1 MEKNLNKSKTQQY
14 LLDNAYAEWALNANK
29 GFRKQPSYDEYYT
42 LESSPENVK
51 RAINDLDL
59 SNLAL
64 IDEGQLNESYNP
76 NLAHNGGGYD
86 QPWEL
91 YSDGRYEILSHDLN
105 VGDFGIGNQHLT
117 IYIDNI
123 EVASAHYLDFETE
136 EWYDSEELE
145 TIFWVRDI
153 LKKQLKCK
161 NTKIEE

>member
-29 GFRKQPSYDEYYT
+29 GFRKQPSYRKYYT
-42 LESSPENVK
+42 LKSSLENVE
-51 RAINDLDL
+51 RAINDLDF

>member
-1 MEKNLNKSKTQQY
+1 MEENLNKSKTQQY
-14 LLDNAYAEWALNANK
+14 LLDNAYAEWAFNANK

-42 LESSPENVK
+42 LKSSPKNVE
-51 RAINDLDL
+51 RAINDLDF

-76 NLAHNGGGYD
+76 DLARNGGGYD

-105 VGDFGIGNQHLT
+105 VGDFGIGDQHLT
-117 IYIDNI
+117 IYTDNI
-123 EVASAHYLDFETE
+123 EVASAHYLDFGTE
-136 EWYDSEELE
+136 EWYDNEELK

-153 LKKQLKCK
+153 LKNQLNRK
-161 NTKIEE
+161 NNKIEE